1 MKLQFTSSAPILF
14 LPNQNFSRFS
24 RTKHRL
30 LTVQVLQK
38 GDRGSVDRISLDL
51 FSWSKVSVKFGVWS
65 NAFFVTWSKVS
76 LIFDKFWQL
85 IKTFINYFGGFFAWS
100 KLLLMSYFKLLINC
114 QNLQVIF
121 WHLIESSNNGILGFL
136 KLSMNCQKRT
146 YGFWQLIKLLA
157 KK

>member
-1 MKLQFTSSAPILF
+1 MFVHLQTWMKLQFTSSAPILF

-38 GDRGSVDRISLDL
+38 GDRGSVDKISLDL

-85 IKTFINYFGGFFAWS
+85 IKTFINYFHLIKSFINVI
-100 KLLLMSYFKLLINC
+100 LSYFKLLINC
-114 QNLQVIF
+114 QNLLVVF
-121 WHLIESSNNGILGFL
+121 WHLTKVFKLIELVL
-136 KLSMNCQKRT
+136 YL
-146 YGFWQLIKLLA
+146 WLIFSPIS
-157 KK
+157 